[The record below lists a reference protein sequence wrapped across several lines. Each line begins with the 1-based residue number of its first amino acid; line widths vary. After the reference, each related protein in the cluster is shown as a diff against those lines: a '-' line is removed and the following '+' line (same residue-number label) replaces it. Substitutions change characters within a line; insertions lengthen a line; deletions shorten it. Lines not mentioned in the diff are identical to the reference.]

1 MTDCLT
7 LNQLFDYVRG
17 SADRLPAVACDHTA
31 GCSSCRDAL
40 GWIER
45 VIDATAQAP
54 LEAPSAA
61 VLARVIDLAKEP
73 PVTAREERR
82 WSLARLL
89 GDALGQPALAGVRG
103 GTESA
108 RRFLFETDDGHL
120 DLEVTGSE
128 TETGKYRVMGQ
139 LLRTGRQPT
148 PDLLAI
154 LWRSGIVVSRA
165 TGDDV
170 GTFVFEVVQPG
181 DYQLDMW
188 DPSSGH
194 GVRIEHLIVSAP
206 ES

>member
-7 LNQLFDYVRG
+7 LNQLFDCVRG
-17 SADRLPAVACDHTA
+17 SADRLPAVARDHTA
-31 GCSSCRDAL
+31 SCSSCRDAL
-40 GWIER
+40 EWIER
-45 VIDATAQAP
+45 VIHATAQAP
-54 LEAPSAA
+54 LEAPSEAA
-61 VLARVIDLAKEP
+61 VARVIDLAKES
-73 PVTAREERR
+73 PVTAREGRR

-108 RRFLFETDDGHL
+108 HRLLFETDDGHF
-120 DLEVTGSE
+120 DLEVTSSE

-170 GTFVFEVVQPG
+170 GTFVFEAVQPG

-188 DPSSGH
+188 DPSSGY
-194 GVRIEHLIVSAP
+194 GVRIEHLVVSAR